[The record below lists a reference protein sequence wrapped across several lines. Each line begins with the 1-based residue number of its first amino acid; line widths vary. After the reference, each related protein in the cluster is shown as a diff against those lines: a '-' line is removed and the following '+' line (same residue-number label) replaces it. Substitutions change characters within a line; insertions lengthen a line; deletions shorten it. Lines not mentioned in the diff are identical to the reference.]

1 MDTEVY
7 GQIPIFSREQIR
19 NEYAK
24 AIKSGL
30 DDLESLVDE
39 GIMPFPNDAELVQYN
54 EGVERGLNHAL
65 GQIQK
70 SDATDLPQ
78 FFMIDTEK
86 RQQGKGAVW
95 VVADGEVVDFTMSP
109 VLHESSIG
117 E

>member
-1 MDTEVY
+1 MDTEIY
-7 GQIPIFSREQIR
+7 GQVPIFSREQIR
-19 NEYAK
+19 NQYAE

-39 GIMPFPNDAELVQYN
+39 GIMPFPNDAELVQQKKS
-54 EGVERGLNHAL
+54 VEQGLNHAL

-86 RQQGKGAVW
+86 RQQGRGAVW
-95 VVADGEVVDFTMSP
+95 VIADGEVVDFTMSR
-109 VLHESSIG
+109 VLHESNIG
-117 E
+117 A